1 MEHVRSF
8 SREFPT
14 GDRAVLHLESRSG
27 EVIVEGRDVD
37 KVVVDAVIHVWT
49 DLSSE
54 ADDAAALVER
64 NMELDGHR
72 VIIRTPSIDQRQG
85 WGAMFGHGSRVDYHV
100 RVPRR
105 TAARV
110 LARSGAVQITRVEG
124 VVHTE
129 ALSGKIGIDEVTGNV
144 TVVSRSGNVLVERV
158 QGDVTADA
166 RSGKLRIR
174 DVRGCLQI
182 ESRSGSIELDGVAG
196 DVRASARSGSVNID
210 NLDGKLQLRA
220 HAGSVR
226 FRGRVTDDVEIEANA
241 GSITFAI
248 DPAFPFYVEAE
259 SAVGSVSSDLPP
271 RRERPGDG
279 DGGPRVRLRTR
290 AGSIRLTRM

>member
-1 MEHVRSF
+1 MEHVRSI
-8 SREFPT
+8 SREFAT
-14 GDRAVLHLESRSG
+14 GDKAVLHLESRSG
-27 EVIVEGRDVD
+27 EVIVEGRDGDRVT
-37 KVVVDAVIHVWT
+37 VDAVIHVWT
-49 DLSSE
+49 DLSTD

-85 WGAMFGHGSRVDYHV
+85 WGAMFGHGSRVDYHI

-105 TAARV
+105 TAVRV

-158 QGDVTADA
+158 QGDVSADA

-174 DVRGCLQI
+174 DVRGSLQI
-182 ESRSGSIELDGVAG
+182 ESRSGRIELDSIAG
-196 DVRASARSGSVNID
+196 DVRASARSGSVNLD
-210 NLDGKLQLRA
+210 NLEGKLSLRA

-226 FRGRVTDDVEIEANA
+226 FRGRVIDDVEIEANA
-241 GSITFAI
+241 GSITFAV
-248 DPAFPFYVEAE
+248 DPAFPFFVEAE
-259 SAVGSVSSDLPP
+259 SSVGSVSSDLPP
-271 RRERPGDG
+271 RRERPGTG
-279 DGGPRVRLRTR
+279 EGGPKVRLRTR